1 MYFLY
6 DLSIPRHRYD
16 RFFLLLASDFF
27 KSLKYLSKSDFLMY
41 KDKPLVRKGNTIYYG
56 NMSDPYVVLLQIV
69 SSKKVND
76 LDVADKVTVQL
87 LTTDPDARPKD
98 RIIKKSEKKGLYQAM
113 DIGSIWLELAL
124 KGNK

>member
-1 MYFLY
+1 MAEKKKAKFLSY
-6 DLSIPRHRYD
+6 RG
-16 RFFLLLASDFF
+16 
-27 KSLKYLSKSDFLMY
+27 
-41 KDKPLVRKGNTIYYG
+41 KPLVRCGNTIYYG
-56 NMSDPYVVLLQIV
+56 NMNDPYVVLLQIV
-69 SSKKVND
+69 STKKVND
-76 LDVADKVTVQL
+76 LNVADKVTVQL

>member
-1 MYFLY
+1 MAEKKKAKFL
-6 DLSIPRHRYD
+6 S
-16 RFFLLLASDFF
+16 
-27 KSLKYLSKSDFLMY
+27 Y
-41 KDKPLVRKGNTIYYG
+41 KGKPLVRCGNTIYYG
-56 NMSDPYVVLLQIV
+56 NMNDPYVVLLQIV

-76 LDVADKVTVQL
+76 LNVADKVTVQL
-87 LTTDPDARPKD
+87 LSTDPDARPKD

>member
-1 MYFLY
+1 MAEKKKAKFL
-6 DLSIPRHRYD
+6 S
-16 RFFLLLASDFF
+16 
-27 KSLKYLSKSDFLMY
+27 Y
-41 KDKPLVRKGNTIYYG
+41 KGKPLVRCGNTIYYG

-76 LDVADKVTVQL
+76 LNVADKVTVQL

-124 KGNK
+124 KNNK

>member
-1 MYFLY
+1 MAEKKKAKFL
-6 DLSIPRHRYD
+6 S
-16 RFFLLLASDFF
+16 
-27 KSLKYLSKSDFLMY
+27 Y
-41 KDKPLVRKGNTIYYG
+41 KGKPLVRCGNTIYYG
-56 NMSDPYVVLLQIV
+56 NMTDPYVVLLQIL

-87 LTTDPDARPKD
+87 LSTDPDARPKD

>member
-1 MYFLY
+1 MAEKKKAKFL
-6 DLSIPRHRYD
+6 S
-16 RFFLLLASDFF
+16 
-27 KSLKYLSKSDFLMY
+27 Y
-41 KDKPLVRKGNTIYYG
+41 KGKPLVRCGNTIYYG
-56 NMSDPYVVLLQIV
+56 NMNDPYVVLLQIV

-124 KGNK
+124 KENK

>member
-1 MYFLY
+1 MAEKKKAKFL
-6 DLSIPRHRYD
+6 S
-16 RFFLLLASDFF
+16 
-27 KSLKYLSKSDFLMY
+27 Y
-41 KDKPLVRKGNTIYYG
+41 KGKPFVRCGNTIYYG
-56 NMSDPYVVLLQIV
+56 NMNDPYVVLLQIV

-124 KGNK
+124 KEAGNK

>member
-1 MYFLY
+1 MAPKKKKEFLT
-6 DLSIPRHRYD
+6 
-16 RFFLLLASDFF
+16 
-27 KSLKYLSKSDFLMY
+27 Y
-41 KDKPLVRKGNTIYYG
+41 KGKPLVRCGNTIYYG

-124 KGNK
+124 KDSK

>member
-1 MYFLY
+1 MAKKTNKFLEY
-6 DLSIPRHRYD
+6 RG
-16 RFFLLLASDFF
+16 
-27 KSLKYLSKSDFLMY
+27 
-41 KDKPLVRKGNTIYYG
+41 KPLVRCGNTIYYG
-56 NMSDPYVVLLQIV
+56 NMNDPYVVLLQIV

-124 KGNK
+124 KDNK

>member
-1 MYFLY
+1 MAEKKKAKFL
-6 DLSIPRHRYD
+6 S
-16 RFFLLLASDFF
+16 
-27 KSLKYLSKSDFLMY
+27 Y
-41 KDKPLVRKGNTIYYG
+41 KGKPLVRCGNTIYYG
-56 NMSDPYVVLLQIV
+56 NMNDPYVVLLQIV
-69 SSKKVND
+69 SSKKVNE

-124 KGNK
+124 KEAGNK

>member
-1 MYFLY
+1 MAEKKKAKFL
-6 DLSIPRHRYD
+6 S
-16 RFFLLLASDFF
+16 
-27 KSLKYLSKSDFLMY
+27 Y
-41 KDKPLVRKGNTIYYG
+41 KGKPLVRCGNTIYYG

-69 SSKKVND
+69 SSKKVNN
-76 LDVADKVTVQL
+76 LNVADKVTVQL

-124 KGNK
+124 KNNK

>member
-1 MYFLY
+1 M
-6 DLSIPRHRYD
+6 
-16 RFFLLLASDFF
+16 
-27 KSLKYLSKSDFLMY
+27 
-41 KDKPLVRKGNTIYYG
+41 N
-56 NMSDPYVVLLQIV
+56 DPYVILLQIV

-124 KGNK
+124 KESKNK

>member
-1 MYFLY
+1 MAEKKKAKFL
-6 DLSIPRHRYD
+6 S
-16 RFFLLLASDFF
+16 
-27 KSLKYLSKSDFLMY
+27 Y
-41 KDKPLVRKGNTIYYG
+41 KGKPLVRCGNTIYYG
-56 NMSDPYVVLLQIV
+56 NMSDPYVVLLQIE
-69 SSKKVND
+69 SAKKVND

>member
-1 MYFLY
+1 MAEKKKAKFL
-6 DLSIPRHRYD
+6 S
-16 RFFLLLASDFF
+16 
-27 KSLKYLSKSDFLMY
+27 Y
-41 KDKPLVRKGNTIYYG
+41 KGKPLVRCGNTIYYG
-56 NMSDPYVVLLQIV
+56 NMNDPYVVLLQIV
-69 SSKKVND
+69 SSLKVND

-124 KGNK
+124 KEAGNK

>member
-1 MYFLY
+1 MAEKKKAKFL
-6 DLSIPRHRYD
+6 S
-16 RFFLLLASDFF
+16 
-27 KSLKYLSKSDFLMY
+27 Y
-41 KDKPLVRKGNTIYYG
+41 KGKPLVRCGNTIYYG

-124 KGNK
+124 KDNK